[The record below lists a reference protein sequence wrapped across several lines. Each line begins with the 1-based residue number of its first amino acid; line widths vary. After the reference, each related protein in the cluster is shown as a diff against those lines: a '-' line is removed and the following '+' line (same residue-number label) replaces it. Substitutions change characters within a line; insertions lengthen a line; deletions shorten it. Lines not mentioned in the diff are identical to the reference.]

1 MKYAVT
7 GGAGFIGSHLVKNL
21 VERGNEVIVIDNLN
35 TGKKENIE
43 KISKKIDFFEI
54 DIRDFSAVEDI
65 LKNIDGVFHEAALA
79 SVQDSFRIPDEFFEV
94 NVNGTENIFKIGKK
108 LGIKIVYASSS
119 SVYGNPIRIPIKES
133 DGKNPFNPYAKT
145 KLEGDKL
152 AEKYAKNGL
161 KVIGLRYFN
170 VFGPRQSKE
179 YAGVIKLFLE
189 RIQQGL
195 SPLINGDGLQVRD
208 FVYVDDVVNANI
220 LAMESNI
227 DSEFF
232 NIGTN
237 SIISVLDLAN
247 IIIKFSGLKL
257 KPIHQPAVPGDVKA
271 TQADI
276 TKAKMMLKWKPTT
289 DLKDW
294 LKSAVL
300 DVKNNLKINDAEIKS

>member
-7 GGAGFIGSHLVKNL
+7 GGAGFIGSHLTKNL

-35 TGKKENIE
+35 TGKKQNIE
-43 KISKKIDFFEI
+43 KISKKIDFFEV
-54 DIRDFSAVEDI
+54 DIRDFSAIENI
-65 LKNIDGVFHEAALA
+65 LKNVDGIFHEAALA
-79 SVQDSFRIPDEFFEV
+79 SVQDSFRIPDEFFDV
-94 NVNGTENIFKIGKK
+94 NVNGTENIFKIAKK
-108 LGIKIVYASSS
+108 LGIKVVYASSS
-119 SVYGNPIRIPIKES
+119 SVYGNPISIPIKEN
-133 DGKNPFNPYAKT
+133 DDKNPFNPYAKT
-145 KLEGDKL
+145 KLEDDKL

-227 DSEFF
+227 DGEFF

-289 DLKDW
+289 SLKDW

-300 DVKNNLKINDAEIKS
+300 DVKNNL

>member
-21 VERGNEVIVIDNLN
+21 VERGNEIIVIDNLN
-35 TGKKENIE
+35 TGKKKNV
-43 KISKKIDFFEI
+43 KKNFKKINFFEV
-54 DIRDFSAVEDI
+54 DIRDFSIIEDI
-65 LKNIDGVFHEAALA
+65 MKNVDGIFHEASLA
-79 SVQDSFRIPDEFFEV
+79 SVQDSFRIPDKYFDV
-94 NVNGTENIFKIGKK
+94 NVKGTENIFKIGKK
-108 LGIKIVYASSS
+108 LGIKVVYASSS
-119 SVYGNPIRIPIKES
+119 SVYGNPISIPIKEN
-133 DGKNPFNPYAKT
+133 DDKNPLNPYAKT
-145 KLEGDKL
+145 KLENDKM

-170 VFGPRQSKE
+170 VFGPGQSKE

-208 FVYVDDVVNANI
+208 FVYVDDVVNANM

-227 DSEFF
+227 NGKFF
-232 NIGTN
+232 NIGTGTT
-237 SIISVLDLAN
+237 ISVLDLAN
-247 IIIKFSGLKL
+247 MIIKFSGLEL
-257 KPIHQPAVPGDVKA
+257 KPIHRPPVPGDVKA

-294 LKSAVL
+294 LKSVVL
-300 DVKNNLKINDAEIKS
+300 DVKNNL

>member
-7 GGAGFIGSHLVKNL
+7 GGAGFIGSHLVKKL

-35 TGKKENIE
+35 TGKKQNVE
-43 KISKKIDFFEI
+43 KISKKIDFFEV
-54 DIRDFSAVEDI
+54 DIRDFSAIENI
-65 LKNIDGVFHEAALA
+65 LKNVDGIFHEAALA
-79 SVQDSFRIPDEFFEV
+79 SVQDSFRIPDEFFDV
-94 NVNGTENIFKIGKK
+94 NVNGTENIFKIAKK
-108 LGIKIVYASSS
+108 LGIKVVYASSS
-119 SVYGNPIRIPIKES
+119 SVYGNPISIPIKEN
-133 DGKNPFNPYAKT
+133 DDKNPFNPYAKT
-145 KLEGDKL
+145 KLEDDKL

-189 RIQQGL
+189 RIQQSL
-195 SPLINGDGLQVRD
+195 PPLINGDGLQVRD

-220 LAMESNI
+220 LAMESDI
-227 DSEFF
+227 DGEFF

-237 SIISVLDLAN
+237 SVISVLDLAN

-257 KPIHQPAVPGDVKA
+257 KPIHRTAVPGDVKA

-289 DLKDW
+289 SLKDW

-300 DVKNNLKINDAEIKS
+300 DVKNNL

>member
-1 MKYAVT
+1 MQYAVT
-7 GGAGFIGSHLVKNL
+7 GGAGFIGSHLTKNL

-54 DIRDFSAVEDI
+54 DIRDFSAIENI
-65 LKNIDGVFHEAALA
+65 LKNVDGIFHEAALA

-189 RIQQGL
+189 RIQQSL

-220 LAMESNI
+220 LAMESDI
-227 DSEFF
+227 DGEFF

-237 SIISVLDLAN
+237 SSISVLELAN

-257 KPIHQPAVPGDVKA
+257 KPIHQSAMPGDVKA

-289 DLKDW
+289 SLKDW

-300 DVKNNLKINDAEIKS
+300 DVKNNL

>member
-7 GGAGFIGSHLVKNL
+7 GGAGFIGSHLVKKL
-21 VERGNEVIVIDNLN
+21 VEHGNEVIVIDNLN
-35 TGKKENIE
+35 TGKKQNIE
-43 KISKKIDFFEI
+43 KISKKIDFFEV
-54 DIRDFSAVEDI
+54 DIRDFSAIEDI

-79 SVQDSFRIPDEFFEV
+79 SVQDSFRIPDEFFDV
-94 NVNGTENIFKIGKK
+94 NVNGTENIFKIAKK
-108 LGIKIVYASSS
+108 LGIKVVYASSS
-119 SVYGNPIRIPIKES
+119 SVYGNPISIPIKEN

-145 KLEGDKL
+145 KLEDDKL
-152 AEKYAKNGL
+152 AEKYAKSGL

-179 YAGVIKLFLE
+179 YAGVIRLFLE

-195 SPLINGDGLQVRD
+195 PPLINGDGLQVRD

-220 LAMESNI
+220 LSMESDI

-237 SIISVLDLAN
+237 SVISVLDLAN

-257 KPIHQPAVPGDVKA
+257 KPIHRSAVPGDVKA
-271 TQADI
+271 TQADT

-289 DLKDW
+289 SLKDW

-300 DVKNNLKINDAEIKS
+300 DVKNNL

>member
-35 TGKKENIE
+35 TGKKKNV
-43 KISKKIDFFEI
+43 KKNFKKINFFEV
-54 DIRDFSAVEDI
+54 DIRDFSTIEDI
-65 LKNIDGVFHEAALA
+65 MKNVDGIFHEAALA
-79 SVQDSFRIPDEFFEV
+79 SVQDSFRIPDKFFDV
-94 NVNGTENIFKIGKK
+94 NVKGTENIFKIGKK
-108 LGIKIVYASSS
+108 LGIKVVYASSS
-119 SVYGNPIRIPIKES
+119 SVYGNPISIPIKEN
-133 DGKNPFNPYAKT
+133 DDKNPINPYAKT
-145 KLEGDKL
+145 KLENDKM

-170 VFGPRQSKE
+170 VFGPGQSKE

-208 FVYVDDVVNANI
+208 FVYVDDVVNANM

-227 DSEFF
+227 NGKFF
-232 NIGTN
+232 NIGTGTT
-237 SIISVLDLAN
+237 ISVLDLAN
-247 IIIKFSGLKL
+247 MIIKFSGLKL
-257 KPIHQPAVPGDVKA
+257 KPIHRLAVPGDVRA

-276 TKAKMMLKWKPTT
+276 TKAKTMLKWKPTT
-289 DLKDW
+289 SIQDW
-294 LKSAVL
+294 LKNAVL
-300 DVKNNLKINDAEIKS
+300 DVKNNL

>member
-21 VERGNEVIVIDNLN
+21 VEHGNELIVIDNLN
-35 TGKKENIE
+35 TGKKKNIE
-43 KISKKIDFFEI
+43 KFSGKIDFFEV
-54 DIRDFSAVEDI
+54 DIRDFNAIEDI
-65 LKNIDGVFHEAALA
+65 LKNVDGVFHEAALA
-79 SVQDSFRIPDEFFEV
+79 SVQDSFRIPDEFFDV
-94 NVNGTENIFKIGKK
+94 NVKGTENIFKIGKK
-108 LGIKIVYASSS
+108 LGIKVVYASSS
-119 SVYGNPIRIPIKES
+119 SVYGNPIQVPIKES

-145 KLEGDKL
+145 KLEADKL
-152 AEKYAKNGL
+152 AEKYARNGL

-170 VFGPRQSKE
+170 VFGPGQSKE

-195 SPLINGDGLQVRD
+195 PPLINGDGLQVRD
-208 FVYVDDVVNANI
+208 FVYVNDVVNANV

-237 SIISVLDLAN
+237 SVVSILDLAN
-247 IIIKFSGLKL
+247 MIIKFSGLKL
-257 KPIHQPAVPGDVKA
+257 KPIHRPPVPGDVK
-271 TQADI
+271 TTEADI

-289 DLKDW
+289 SIENW

-300 DVKNNLKINDAEIKS
+300 DVKNNL

>member
-65 LKNIDGVFHEAALA
+65 LKNIDGIFHEAALA

-237 SIISVLDLAN
+237 SVISVLDLAN

-294 LKSAVL
+294 LKSTY
-300 DVKNNLKINDAEIKS
+300 

>member
-21 VERGNEVIVIDNLN
+21 VEHGNEIIVIDNLN
-35 TGKKENIE
+35 TGKKKNIE
-43 KISKKIDFFEI
+43 KFSEKIDFFEV
-54 DIRDFSAVEDI
+54 DIRDFNAIEDI
-65 LKNIDGVFHEAALA
+65 LKNVDGIFHEAALA
-79 SVQDSFRIPDEFFEV
+79 SVQDSFRIPDEFFDV
-94 NVNGTENIFKIGKK
+94 NVKGTENIFKIGKK

-119 SVYGNPIRIPIKES
+119 SVYGNPIQVPIKES
-133 DGKNPFNPYAKT
+133 DDKNPFNPYAKT
-145 KLEGDKL
+145 KLEDDEL
-152 AEKYAKNGL
+152 AEKYARNGL

-170 VFGPRQSKE
+170 VFGPGQSKE

-195 SPLINGDGLQVRD
+195 PPLINGDGLQVRD
-208 FVYVDDVVNANI
+208 FVYVDDVVNANM
-220 LAMESNI
+220 LAMESNV
-227 DSEFF
+227 DGEFF

-237 SIISVLDLAN
+237 SVVSVLDLAN
-247 IIIKFSGLKL
+247 MIIKFSGLKL

-289 DLKDW
+289 SIENW

-300 DVKNNLKINDAEIKS
+300 DVKNNL

>member
-7 GGAGFIGSHLVKNL
+7 GGAGFIGSHLVKKL

-35 TGKKENIE
+35 TGKKQNIE
-43 KISKKIDFFEI
+43 KISKKIDFFEV
-54 DIRDFSAVEDI
+54 DIRDFSAIEDI
-65 LKNIDGVFHEAALA
+65 LKNVDGIFHEAALA
-79 SVQDSFRIPDEFFEV
+79 SVQDSFRIPDEFFDV
-94 NVNGTENIFKIGKK
+94 NVNGTENIFKIAKK
-108 LGIKIVYASSS
+108 LGIKVVYASSS
-119 SVYGNPIRIPIKES
+119 SVYGNPISIPIKEN
-133 DGKNPFNPYAKT
+133 DDKNPFNPYAKT
-145 KLEGDKL
+145 KLEDDKL

-220 LAMESNI
+220 LAMESDI

-237 SIISVLDLAN
+237 SVVSVLDLAN
-247 IIIKFSGLKL
+247 MIIKFSGLKL
-257 KPIHQPAVPGDVKA
+257 KPIHRPPVPGDVKA

-289 DLKDW
+289 SLKDW

-300 DVKNNLKINDAEIKS
+300 DVKNNL

>member
-21 VERGNEVIVIDNLN
+21 VEHGDEIIVIDNLN
-35 TGKKENIE
+35 TGKKKNIE
-43 KISKKIDFFEI
+43 KFSEKIDFFEV
-54 DIRDFSAVEDI
+54 DIRDFNAIEDI
-65 LKNIDGVFHEAALA
+65 LKNVDGIFHEAALA
-79 SVQDSFRIPDEFFEV
+79 SVQDSFRIPDEFFDV
-94 NVNGTENIFKIGKK
+94 NVKGTENIFKIGKK
-108 LGIKIVYASSS
+108 LGIKVVYASSS
-119 SVYGNPIRIPIKES
+119 SVYGNPIQVPIKES

-145 KLEGDKL
+145 KLEDDEL
-152 AEKYAKNGL
+152 AEKYARNGL

-170 VFGPRQSKE
+170 VFGPGQSKE

-195 SPLINGDGLQVRD
+195 PPLINGDGLQVRD
-208 FVYVDDVVNANI
+208 FVYVNDVVNANI

-237 SIISVLDLAN
+237 SVVSVLDLAN
-247 IIIKFSGLKL
+247 MIIKFSGLKL
-257 KPIHQPAVPGDVKA
+257 KPIHRPPVPGDVKV

-276 TKAKMMLKWKPTT
+276 TKVKTMLKWRPTT
-289 DLKDW
+289 SIQDW

-300 DVKNNLKINDAEIKS
+300 DVKNNL

>member
-7 GGAGFIGSHLVKNL
+7 GGAGFIGSHLVKKL

-35 TGKKENIE
+35 TGKKQNIE
-43 KISKKIDFFEI
+43 KISKKIDFFEV
-54 DIRDFSAVEDI
+54 DIRDFSAIENI
-65 LKNIDGVFHEAALA
+65 LKNVDGIFHEAALA
-79 SVQDSFRIPDEFFEV
+79 SVQDSFRIPDEFFDV
-94 NVNGTENIFKIGKK
+94 NVNGTENIFKIAKK
-108 LGIKIVYASSS
+108 LGIKVVYASSS
-119 SVYGNPIRIPIKES
+119 SVYGNPISIPIKEN
-133 DGKNPFNPYAKT
+133 DDKNPFNPYAKT
-145 KLEGDKL
+145 KLEDDKL

-189 RIQQGL
+189 RIQQSL
-195 SPLINGDGLQVRD
+195 PPLINGDGLQVRD

-220 LAMESNI
+220 LSMESDI

-237 SIISVLDLAN
+237 SVISVLDLAN

-257 KPIHQPAVPGDVKA
+257 KPIHQSDVPGDVKA

-289 DLKDW
+289 SLKDW

-300 DVKNNLKINDAEIKS
+300 DVKNNL

>member
-7 GGAGFIGSHLVKNL
+7 GGAGFIGSHLIKNL
-21 VERGNEVIVIDNLN
+21 VEHGNELIVIDNLN
-35 TGKKENIE
+35 TGKKKNIE
-43 KISKKIDFFEI
+43 KFSEKINFFEV
-54 DIRDFSAVEDI
+54 DIRNFNAIEDI
-65 LKNIDGVFHEAALA
+65 LKNVDGIFHEAALA
-79 SVQDSFRIPDEFFEV
+79 SVQDSFRIPDEFFDV
-94 NVNGTENIFKIGKK
+94 NVKGTENIFKIGKK
-108 LGIKIVYASSS
+108 LGIKVVYASSS
-119 SVYGNPIRIPIKES
+119 SVYGNPISIPIKEN
-133 DGKNPFNPYAKT
+133 DNKNPFNPYAKT
-145 KLEGDKL
+145 KLEDDKL

-170 VFGPRQSKE
+170 VFGPGQSKE

-208 FVYVDDVVNANI
+208 FVYVDDVVNANM

-227 DSEFF
+227 DGEFF

-237 SIISVLDLAN
+237 SVISVLDLAN

-257 KPIHQPAVPGDVKA
+257 KPIHQSAVPGDVKA

-289 DLKDW
+289 SIENW
-294 LKSAVL
+294 LKNVVL
-300 DVKNNLKINDAEIKS
+300 DIKNNL